1 MNPVKQGCKLLSAF
15 RITLERCLF
24 LEVSIERTFIL
35 SVDIDLIEQRE
46 GDVVSQRAEALNL
59 IVGTRLLAEELVAR
73 EGQNLQT
80 LVLVFLIKSFQAF
93 VLRIMLF
100 SFWVGLITLFRWG
113 NSHNRVCRCSWDI
126 FLYRKRYFK
135 KIEKTQKFI
144 LFSIIY
150 QSTLYVVGIGL

>member
-1 MNPVKQGCKLLSAF
+1 
-15 RITLERCLF
+15 LF

-100 SFWVGLITLFRWG
+100 SF
-113 NSHNRVCRCSWDI
+113 
-126 FLYRKRYFK
+126 
-135 KIEKTQKFI
+135 
-144 LFSIIY
+144 
-150 QSTLYVVGIGL
+150 